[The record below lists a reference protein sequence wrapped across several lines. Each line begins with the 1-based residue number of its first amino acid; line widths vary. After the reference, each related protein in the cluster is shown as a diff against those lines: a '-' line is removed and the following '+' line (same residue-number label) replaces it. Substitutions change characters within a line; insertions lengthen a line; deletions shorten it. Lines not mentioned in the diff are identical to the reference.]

1 MEAALRILTL
11 YETEVAVLTSYN
23 EIDKNRLAKNVS
35 TDEIYPVRYSNLTS
49 GFEQAALAGF
59 RTQTIKFGDLV
70 SSKYNCLV
78 MGENAG
84 CGSAREH
91 AAVCL
96 YDAGIRVIYAP
107 SFNSVFRRN
116 LINCGC
122 IPTTHFDV
130 IGEEIIA
137 PDKIPDLSTHEKKII
152 KNGGLLTAFEPFTEV
167 RNQPR
172 SISKGQTLVEK
183 ILSKASKALC
193 KAGDIVTVQPDLL
206 FTYDVHIPLIIHA
219 LRGSTILHPNVL
231 VFDDHFGGNPQYDA
245 ILGMLD
251 NFAAKNPVKTYFIRD
266 KVGGICHAVI
276 MEQYAHPGQLIVGT
290 DSHTATSGAKGALGL
305 AVGATELTVAMK
317 YGQLPISVPESIHI
331 SFHGKLSPD
340 CAVKD
345 IMLYLLGSNLV
356 SHGHTRGRFLEFD
369 VTGFDPTLENQLPV
383 LCNMATEAGA
393 WGGIAFSIDS
403 NPENRPDKDA
413 VYFREEIID
422 LSQIKPAVA
431 MPHHPT
437 NYSTLASISR
447 PIRIQKVYIGSCT
460 GGQLNDIEIV
470 VQNLKKRNVN
480 ESVKLFIQ
488 PASYTIYEE
497 ACNNGYIDII
507 TKAGAVVLS
516 PGCGG
521 CIGQHPAAIGA
532 NENGVW
538 NTNRNFQGRTGSDQ
552 GNVFLSSTKTAVTA
566 AINGYL

>member
-1 MEAALRILTL
+1 MRILTL
-11 YETEVAVLTSYN
+11 YETEVAVLASFN
-23 EIDKNRLAKNVS
+23 EIDEDSLAKNVS
-35 TDEIYPVRYSNLTS
+35 TDEIYPVKYSNLTS

-59 RTQTIKFGDLV
+59 RTKTIKFGDLV
-70 SSKYNCLV
+70 SSNYNYLI

-107 SFNSVFRRN
+107 SFNAVFRRN

-122 IPTTHFDV
+122 IPTTHLDE
-130 IGEEIIA
+130 IGEESIIL
-137 PDKIPDLSTHEKKII
+137 DSIPDLSVHEKKII
-152 KNGGLLTAFEPFTEV
+152 KNGGLLTAFEAFTEV
-167 RNQPR
+167 RTQPGL
-172 SISKGQTLVEK
+172 ISKGQTLVEK
-183 ILSKASKALC
+183 ILSRTSKALC
-193 KAGDIVTVQPDLL
+193 RAGDIVTVQPDLL

-219 LRGSTILHPNVL
+219 LRGSAVLHPNVL
-231 VFDDHFGGNPQYDA
+231 VFDDHFGCNPIYDE

-251 NFAAKNPVKTYFIRD
+251 NFAANNPVKTYFIRD

-276 MEQYAHPGQLIVGT
+276 MEHYAHPGQLIVGT

-331 SFHGKLSPD
+331 SFQGKLSPD

-345 IMLYLLGSNLV
+345 VMLYLLGSNIV
-356 SHGHTRGRFLEFD
+356 SHGYTRGRFLEFD
-369 VTGFDPTLENQLPV
+369 VTGFDPALENQLPV

-393 WGGIAFSIDS
+393 WGGIAFSIESD
-403 NPENRPDKDA
+403 PENRPDKDA
-413 VYFREEIID
+413 GYFREEIID
-422 LSQIKPAVA
+422 LAQIKPAVA

-437 NYSTLASISR
+437 NYSTLASITQ
-447 PIRIQKVYIGSCT
+447 PIQIQKVYIGSCT

-470 VQNLKKRNVN
+470 AQNLERRKVN
-480 ESVKLFIQ
+480 ESVKMFIQ
-488 PASYTIYEE
+488 PASYLVYEE
-497 ACNNGYIDII
+497 ACNNGYIDVIS
-507 TKAGAVVLS
+507 KAGAIVLS

-521 CIGQHPAAIGA
+521 CIGQLPAAIGA

-538 NTNRNFQGRTGSDQ
+538 NTNRNFQGRTGSDH